1 MILIDQFINLNAG
14 SLIVCPESGQSF
26 TVLEVETVYDEL
38 LARQITYV
46 LRLDDGSTIYVWNDA
61 WRAAHL
67 VDGQATLLAA
77 IEQLVA
83 TATEIIKLLH
93 DGGPAFAFWGAKIG
107 ALDKAT
113 FEVASLIQKGVD

>member
-14 SLIVCPESGQSF
+14 ALVVCPESGQSF

-46 LRLDDGSTIYVWNDA
+46 LRLDDGTTVYVWHDA

-93 DGGPAFAFWGAKIG
+93 DGGPTFAFWGAKIG

-113 FEVASLIQKGVD
+113 CEVASLILKGAD